1 VVFPLAAVEGN
12 SPFKL
17 ILLLTEDLS
26 LGGVFTAKSVMC
38 RPLHALLPPIEVG
51 TKPLPENPKRSCILR
66 AEALTLAV
74 W

>member
-1 VVFPLAAVEGN
+1 LASVEGN

-17 ILLLTEDLS
+17 LLLVTEDLS
-26 LGGVFTAKSVMC
+26 LGGVCVYTQERHVQAATRSTTAH
-38 RPLHALLPPIEVG
+38 RG
-51 TKPLPENPKRSCILR
+51 GYKPLPENPKRSCILR